1 MKKIDFVLNRIED
14 KRKDS
19 SKLRGARRDDLGKV
33 GEFVRSSI
41 EGERSLVE
49 IERKLSDDQKLLDMV
64 FDYLQ
69 K

>member
-1 MKKIDFVLNRIED
+1 MRKIDFILNRIED
-14 KRKDS
+14 ERKNLT
-19 SKLRGARRDDLGKV
+19 KLKGARRDDLGKV